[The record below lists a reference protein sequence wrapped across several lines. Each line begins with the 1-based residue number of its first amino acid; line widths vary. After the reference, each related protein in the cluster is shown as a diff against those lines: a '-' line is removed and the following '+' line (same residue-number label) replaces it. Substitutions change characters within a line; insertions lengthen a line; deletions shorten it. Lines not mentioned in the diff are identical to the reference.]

1 MKRLEQC
8 FLIEL
13 IDVSIQR
20 DIELVKRINLKAI
33 VTCRAQRIA
42 RTYIKRD
49 RKSAGLL
56 KGWVKTVVILSTER
70 QNRET
75 IRRNVAIGEQ

>member
-49 RKSAGLL
+49 RKSVGLL